1 MSRRNW
7 IQAVFGLV
15 IGAGCL
21 ALALRGVEFGRMRA
35 AWAQVEPGWIA
46 ASTAALLFAHLLRA
60 LRWRLLLAPL
70 TQRRAEG
77 LFSALMIG
85 YAANSLL
92 PAHLGEFL
100 RAYVASRRNPGLSA
114 SAAFATI
121 VVERIL
127 DVIFLTAVMGLVV
140 IVHPFPDWVVM
151 SGWILLGASA
161 ALSALLLF
169 GKRQEART
177 AAFLGTLARPLPQRV
192 REKLAQLPRRFFA
205 GVVPLGKP
213 SRYAAAAALSF
224 AIWLGYAAM
233 NHACLEAFGL
243 VAAYGLPWTAGL
255 VVLVFTTLSV
265 VVPSTPGYVGTYH
278 VLCQLALAFFGVPP
292 SEALSFAV
300 VAHLVNIVPV
310 VLLGLACAQRE
321 GVALLRAAQNGKPA

>member
-7 IQAVFGLV
+7 FQAVFGLV

-21 ALALRGVEFGRMRA
+21 ALALRGVEIARMRA
-35 AWAQVEPGWIA
+35 AWAQVAPGWIA
-46 ASTAALLFAHLLRA
+46 ASTAALLLAHVLRA

-70 TQRRAEG
+70 TPSRAEG
-77 LFSALMIG
+77 LFSALMVG

-140 IVHPFPDWVVM
+140 IVHPFPDWLVM
-151 SGWILLGASA
+151 SGWILLGAST

-169 GKRQEART
+169 GKRQEARAT
-177 AAFLGTLARPLPQRV
+177 AFLGTLARPLPPRA
-192 REKLAQLPRRFFA
+192 REKLAQLPRRFFS

-213 SRYAAAAALSF
+213 SRYAAAAVLSF

-243 VAAYGLPWTAGL
+243 VAAYGLPWTAGP

-300 VAHLVNIVPV
+300 VSHLVNIVPV

-321 GVALLRAAQNGKPA
+321 GVALFCTAQHGKPA

>member
-15 IGAGCL
+15 LGAGCL
-21 ALALRGVEFGRMRA
+21 ALALRGVEFERMRA
-35 AWAQVEPGWIA
+35 AWAQVDPGWIA
-46 ASTAALLFAHLLRA
+46 ASTATLLLAHALRA
-60 LRWRLLLAPL
+60 LRWRLMLAPL
-70 TQRRAEG
+70 TPARARG
-77 LFSALMIG
+77 LFSALMVG

-114 SAAFATI
+114 SAVFATI
-121 VVERIL
+121 VVERIV

-140 IVHPFPDWVVM
+140 LVHPFPDWVVT

-169 GKRQEART
+169 GKRQEAR
-177 AAFLGTLARPLPQRV
+177 AARLLGILARPLPPRA
-192 REKLAQLPRRFFA
+192 RETLVQLPRRFFS
-205 GVVPLGKP
+205 GVVPLGTP

-224 AIWLGYAAM
+224 AIWIGYAAM

-243 VAAYGLPWTAGL
+243 VAAYGLPWTAGPA
-255 VVLVFTTLSV
+255 VLVFTTLSV

-310 VLLGLACAQRE
+310 LLLGLICAQRE
-321 GVALLRAAQNGKPA
+321 GVKLLRTAPNGKPA